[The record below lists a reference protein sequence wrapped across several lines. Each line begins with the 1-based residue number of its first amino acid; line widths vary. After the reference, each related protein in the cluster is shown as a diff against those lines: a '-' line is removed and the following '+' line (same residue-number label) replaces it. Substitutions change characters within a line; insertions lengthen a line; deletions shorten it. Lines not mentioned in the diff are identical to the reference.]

1 MGREILLVSAISVPL
16 AIIVTLWVCR
26 YLHYI
31 PDKVARGI
39 VYIVL
44 LGVGG
49 FLVVG
54 SLM

>member
-1 MGREILLVSAISVPL
+1 MSREILLVSAISVPL
-16 AIIVTLWVCR
+16 VIIVTLWVSR

-44 LGVGG
+44 LGVRG
-49 FLVVG
+49 FLVLV
-54 SLM
+54 SVM